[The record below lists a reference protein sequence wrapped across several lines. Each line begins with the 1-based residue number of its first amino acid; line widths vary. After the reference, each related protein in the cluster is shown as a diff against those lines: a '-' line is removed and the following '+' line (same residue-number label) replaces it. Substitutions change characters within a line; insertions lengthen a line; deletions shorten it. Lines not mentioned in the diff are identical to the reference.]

1 MSEKHPMEFDKIRSA
16 AKAFID
22 ENYPAESSFFEAI
35 WAVIES
41 QTHEWADLPP
51 ENWPL
56 MGAIEKLHV
65 EIGLADDQA
74 MDLVTPRFLAM
85 LFATVFDVASESPLG
100 ETWQVGK
107 ALDRYARRFH
117 VPADVVNRAEPMV
130 RMLLRHDYEKVG
142 VFPSGALVDTIAI
155 LRWDRDPLEGFEE
168 ELSAE
173 LKQARGEKLTFD
185 IYLDDLHN
193 EFLIKGKKKE
203 LTLEPK
209 KLLILLLRKVGVYWN
224 YSDLLEEL
232 WYDPVKEQ
240 KQLYNL
246 LNRLHKVTESLFEDF
261 VDLPRAQKRCYV
273 KPELKE
279 KLKYCA
285 IFLPGDY
292 RRQKLDEQI

>member
-1 MSEKHPMEFDKIRSA
+1 MSEKYPVEFDKIRSA

-35 WAVIES
+35 WAVFES
-41 QTHEWADLPP
+41 QTQEWADLPP

-56 MGAIEKLHV
+56 MGAVQRLHV

-85 LFATVFDVASESPLG
+85 LFATVFDVASESPLVG

-107 ALDRYARRFH
+107 ALDRYATRFR

-155 LRWDRDPLEGFEE
+155 LRWDRDPLEGYEE
-168 ELSAE
+168 ELGSE
-173 LKQARGEKLTFD
+173 LEQARSEKLTFD
-185 IYLDDLHN
+185 IYLDDLRN
-193 EFLIKGKKKE
+193 EFLVKGKQKD
-203 LTLEPK
+203 LSFGPK
-209 KLLILLLRKVGVYWN
+209 KLLVLLLRKVGAYWD
-224 YSDLLEEL
+224 YSDIL
-232 WYDPVKEQ
+232 WNLWHDEYKKPN
-240 KQLYNL
+240 QLHNL
-246 LNRLHKVTESLFEDF
+246 MNRLHKATDKLLEGFVT
-261 VDLPRAQKRCYV
+261 LPRSQERCYV
-273 KPELKE
+273 KVEIKE
-279 KLKYCA
+279 KVKYCV

-292 RRQKLDEQI
+292 RR